1 MLHSSSKTISE
12 LPSVICHSPCV
23 FQWLFFSPVSVR
35 IYLKWS
41 CIEICCIS
49 NFYFY
54 FYQLLTYFNSL
65 KIMSTNLYC
74 FIIYILTKKR
84 FSERCT
90 WRDILKMVST
100 PWPNSDIESKLDLK
114 KNMVQ
119 RPMGNIGEDYPHL
132 ITGGAMVDQV
142 QHMLSG

>member
-23 FQWLFFSPVSVR
+23 FRCLFFSVSVR
-35 IYLKWS
+35 IYLKWY

-74 FIIYILTKKR
+74 FIIYTNKKKR

-90 WRDILKMVST
+90 WRDILKMVNT

-114 KNMVQ
+114 KKYGTEANGKHWW
-119 RPMGNIGEDYPHL
+119 RLSPLDYRWRY
-132 ITGGAMVDQV
+132 GR
-142 QHMLSG
+142 SG